1 MEGAAPNAPGNLT
14 GLVTHNRATLNWD
27 RPAGG
32 QEITGYRIYRRND
45 QENPNGNFT
54 LLWTLR
60 PGTFTGKNDDN
71 SMAGTR
77 EYSYK
82 VAAVNDDGVSGRSN
96 LFTALVPANS
106 LSNADTW
113 RSHSLTATRSGS
125 NVTLNW
131 EVISTTSVTGHKI
144 RRKAVGARWETV
156 VGNTG
161 SGDRT
166 YTDTNL
172 TTGENL

>member
-1 MEGAAPNAPGNLT
+1 M
-14 GLVTHNRATLNWD
+14 
-27 RPAGG
+27 GG
-32 QEITGYRIYRRND
+32 Q
-45 QENPNGNFT
+45 
-54 LLWTLR
+54 
-60 PGTFTGKNDDN
+60 
-71 SMAGTR
+71 R

-82 VAAVNDDGVSGRSN
+82 VAAVNDDGTSSRTGEFV
-96 LFTALVPANS
+96 ALVPANY

-131 EVISTTSVTGHKI
+131 EVISTASVTGYKI

-156 VGNTG
+156 VGNTV

-166 YTDTNL
+166 YTDVNL
-172 TTGENL
+172 TTGKTYKYKVRAHYEHAVTYQENEDGEMEKWGTYGMGTASNRAVVTIP